1 LVALLK
7 HVATAQLGAVVM
19 LSLLAV
25 LAAISVCT
33 DVQRGYRHC
42 CLIAVV
48 LSLLSTRYLQVCATT
63 TARQDE
69 EAIAGEDFFRWEAHA
84 DDAHHTAAHHYYYY
98 GTSSSSHHN
107 AHNSAATVASG
118 SSSGQHTHVKE
129 RRQSG
134 TSSTGDMQTVV
145 GGTFTEGSR

>member
-1 LVALLK
+1 MRLPLIVAATCCVLVTINMILTVLR
-7 HVATAQLGAVVM
+7 HVAAVK
-19 LSLLAV
+19 
-25 LAAISVCT
+25 
-33 DVQRGYRHC
+33 
-42 CLIAVV
+42 
-48 LSLLSTRYLQVCATT
+48 
-63 TARQDE
+63 QDE

-98 GTSSSSHHN
+98 GTGTGTGSSSSHHAA

-118 SSSGQHTHVKE
+118 SSSGQHTQHAKE

>member
-1 LVALLK
+1 MWYLHCYA
-7 HVATAQLGAVVM
+7 VATTQ
-19 LSLLAV
+19 
-25 LAAISVCT
+25 
-33 DVQRGYRHC
+33 
-42 CLIAVV
+42 
-48 LSLLSTRYLQVCATT
+48 
-63 TARQDE
+63 QDE

-98 GTSSSSHHN
+98 GTSSSSNH

-118 SSSGQHTHVKE
+118 SSSGQHTHAKE